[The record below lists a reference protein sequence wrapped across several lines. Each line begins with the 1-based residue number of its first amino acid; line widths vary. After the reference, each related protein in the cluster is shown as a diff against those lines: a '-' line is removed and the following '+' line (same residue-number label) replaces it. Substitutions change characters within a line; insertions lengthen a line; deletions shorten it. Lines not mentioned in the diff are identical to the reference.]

1 MKSIFTKPGFWG
13 ALLGLYLLTLAGM
26 GQAQDQ
32 TTTKQT
38 AADKAAA
45 YTRTITQRAD
55 KIVTTLDL
63 ADAAKATR
71 VRDLIVQQYHHL
83 NEIHTGREELV
94 QAAKGKAGSDKAA
107 AEARIKTIEA
117 KTRQQLTKRHG
128 KYLARLGA
136 ELTPAQVEQVK
147 DGMTYGVVPIT
158 YKGYLAMLPN
168 LTGPQKARI
177 MTWLVEARE
186 LAMDAESSEKKHATF
201 GKYKGRIN
209 NYLSAAGYNLK
220 QAGEDWQKRL
230 QAEQAGPGK

>member
-1 MKSIFTKPGFWG
+1 MKTIFAKPSFWG
-13 ALLGLYLLTLAGM
+13 GLLGLYLFTLTAA
-26 GQAQDQ
+26 GQAQAIGQD
-32 TTTKQT
+32 KKA

-55 KIVTTLDL
+55 KIVTTLNL
-63 ADAAKATR
+63 ADAGKATR
-71 VRDLIVQQYHHL
+71 VRDILVEQYRHL
-83 NEIHTGREELV
+83 NDIHTDRDEQV
-94 QAAKGKAGSDKAA
+94 KAAKEKAGADKAA
-107 AEARIKTIEA
+107 AEARVKRIEA

-128 KYLARLGA
+128 KYLARLGTD
-136 ELTPAQVEQVK
+136 LTPAQVEQVK
-147 DGMTYGVVPIT
+147 DGMTYGVLPIT

-168 LTGPQKARI
+168 LTEPQKAQI

-209 NYLSAAGYNLK
+209 NYLAAAGYNLK

-230 QAEQAGPGK
+230 KAEQAAQGK